1 MTAVC
6 EYIWSAYSV
15 IAQIIYARTAQMT
28 IMKHDVND
36 DWPAYQ
42 YGRDLNLWHW
52 FHQCRYGVQE
62 GNNEVLMT
70 Q

>member
-28 IMKHDVND
+28 IMKHDVD
-36 DWPAYQ
+36 GDWPAYQ
-42 YGRDLNLWHW
+42 YGRDLFFVTLVSPMPL
-52 FHQCRYGVQE
+52 CGA
-62 GNNEVLMT
+62 GG
-70 Q
+70 